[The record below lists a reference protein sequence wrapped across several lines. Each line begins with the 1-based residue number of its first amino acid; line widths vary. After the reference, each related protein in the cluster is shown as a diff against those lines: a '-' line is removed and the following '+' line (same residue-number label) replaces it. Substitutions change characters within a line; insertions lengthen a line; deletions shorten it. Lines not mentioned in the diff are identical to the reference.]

1 VRSAGVSFGS
11 SEYGFCDVEMISTM
25 NQLLGRLGFVILA
38 LAALAGPGTARAQ
51 AREEAKLLVASEV
64 LDQMRSARDSQ
75 IPERLLQRAYGV
87 AVIPGV
93 AKVAFVIGGRRGNGV
108 LTVRDSRGRFSNP
121 VFVNITGGS
130 VGFQVGAQETD
141 IVLVFT
147 TRRGIE
153 GIADG
158 KLTLGAGASVAA
170 GPVGRQA
177 EAAAG
182 RDAEVYAYSRSRGIF
197 AGVALDGTAIS
208 IDAKG
213 NRAFYGRKDVLPS
226 DIMGGAA
233 TTSSQNAGRFL
244 SALARSTG
252 ETAEANVAAAP
263 AAPAA
268 VSTQPMAGAAGSNAS
283 NGEARSFPMED
294 PAPGAE
300 PPR

>member
-1 VRSAGVSFGS
+1 VQRDYRIDMENPPAMNHSFR
-11 SEYGFCDVEMISTM
+11 
-25 NQLLGRLGFVILA
+25 RLGLATLA
-38 LAALAGPGTARAQ
+38 LAALALQGVAHAQ
-51 AREEAKLLVASEV
+51 EREEAKLLVAAEV
-64 LDQMRSARDSQ
+64 LDELRNTRDAQ

-93 AKVAFVIGGRRGNGV
+93 TKVAFVVGGRRGNGV
-108 LTVRDSRGRFSNP
+108 LTVRDSRGRFTNP

-130 VGFQVGAQETD
+130 VGLQVGAQETD

-147 TRRGIE
+147 TRRGVE

-170 GPVGRQA
+170 GPVGRHA

-182 RDAEVYAYSRSRGIF
+182 KDAEVYAYSRTRGIF

-208 IDAKG
+208 IDARG

-226 DIMGGAA
+226 DIMSGAV
-233 TTSSQNAGRFL
+233 TSSSQNVGRFL
-244 SALARSTG
+244 ASLARSTG
-252 ETAEANVAAAP
+252 ESAENMPGASPAAAEPVAA
-263 AAPAA
+263 
-268 VSTQPMAGAAGSNAS
+268 QPGATSGGSD
-283 NGEARSFPMED
+283 EVRTFPLED
-294 PAPGAE
+294 QAPGAE

>member
-1 VRSAGVSFGS
+1 METFPA
-11 SEYGFCDVEMISTM
+11 M
-25 NQLLGRLGFVILA
+25 NQSFRRVG
-38 LAALAGPGTARAQ
+38 LAALAIATLAAQGVAQAQ
-51 AREEAKLLVASEV
+51 AREEAKLLVAAEV
-64 LDQMRSARDSQ
+64 LDELRSARDSQ

-93 AKVAFVIGGRRGNGV
+93 IKGAFLVGARRGNGV
-108 LTVRDSRGRFSNP
+108 LTVRDSRGRFTNP
-121 VFVNITGGS
+121 VFINITGGS
-130 VGFQVGAQETD
+130 LGLQIGAQETD

-158 KLTLGAGASVAA
+158 KLTLGANASVAA

-182 RDAEVYAYSRSRGIF
+182 KDAEVYAYSRSRGIF

-208 IDAKG
+208 IDARG

-226 DIMGGAA
+226 DIMSGAV
-233 TTSSQNAGRFL
+233 TSDSQNISRFL
-244 SALARSTG
+244 ASLARSTG
-252 ETAEANVAAAP
+252 ESAENPMGSTPAASEPVAAQPGAP
-263 AAPAA
+263 A
-268 VSTQPMAGAAGSNAS
+268 SGAG
-283 NGEARSFPMED
+283 EVRTFPLED
-294 PAPGAE
+294 PSPGAE